1 MISPHPHTL
10 VAIIIIRIVVRVGVR
25 HAYPKKGEV
34 PEVVTMVEASTRD
47 SAEACSAGHGS
58 KPSCTKSAAK
68 SAARGQTSVE
78 ASPTAAEGSPA
89 AVETAAA
96 TAVETAAAAV
106 SAATTA
112 TTRGSIH
119 WHRGDA
125 DCRNCRKSDQH
136 FPEHGTLLSQVSAAP
151 NNRKPHSPQIIP
163 HARQIHSREVGDC
176 RELFSRRAVSNSA
189 TRRTHAAAMMASQ
202 LQGFTVLI
210 AASASPR
217 VWKIVSLASVM
228 FGVSV
233 CGIRLTTV
241 HVFVNE
247 FRTM

>member
-1 MISPHPHTL
+1 M
-10 VAIIIIRIVVRVGVR
+10 
-25 HAYPKKGEV
+25 
-34 PEVVTMVEASTRD
+34 
-47 SAEACSAGHGS
+47 
-58 KPSCTKSAAK
+58 
-68 SAARGQTSVE
+68 E

-96 TAVETAAAAV
+96 TVGTAAAV

-176 RELFSRRAVSNSA
+176 RELFSRRVVSNSA

>member
-1 MISPHPHTL
+1 
-10 VAIIIIRIVVRVGVR
+10 
-25 HAYPKKGEV
+25 
-34 PEVVTMVEASTRD
+34 
-47 SAEACSAGHGS
+47 
-58 KPSCTKSAAK
+58 
-68 SAARGQTSVE
+68 
-78 ASPTAAEGSPA
+78 
-89 AVETAAA
+89 VET
-96 TAVETAAAAV
+96 AAAV

-112 TTRGSIH
+112 TRGSIH

-151 NNRKPHSPQIIP
+151 SNRKPHSPQIIP
-163 HARQIHSREVGDC
+163 HVRQIHFREAGDY
-176 RELFSRRAVSNSA
+176 RDLFSRRAVSNIA
-189 TRRTHAAAMMASQ
+189 TRRTHAAAMASQ
-202 LQGFTVLI
+202 LQDFTVLI

-217 VWKIVSLASVM
+217 VWKIASLASVM

>member
-1 MISPHPHTL
+1 
-10 VAIIIIRIVVRVGVR
+10 
-25 HAYPKKGEV
+25 
-34 PEVVTMVEASTRD
+34 MVEASTRD

-96 TAVETAAAAV
+96 AV
-106 SAATTA
+106 SAATTTA

>member
-96 TAVETAAAAV
+96 T
-106 SAATTA
+106 TTA

-163 HARQIHSREVGDC
+163 HVRQMHSQEVGDC
-176 RELFSRRAVSNSA
+176 RDLFCRRAVSNSA

>member
-1 MISPHPHTL
+1 M
-10 VAIIIIRIVVRVGVR
+10 
-25 HAYPKKGEV
+25 
-34 PEVVTMVEASTRD
+34 
-47 SAEACSAGHGS
+47 
-58 KPSCTKSAAK
+58 
-68 SAARGQTSVE
+68 
-78 ASPTAAEGSPA
+78 
-89 AVETAAA
+89 
-96 TAVETAAAAV
+96 
-106 SAATTA
+106 
-112 TTRGSIH
+112 
-119 WHRGDA
+119 
-125 DCRNCRKSDQH
+125 
-136 FPEHGTLLSQVSAAP
+136 
-151 NNRKPHSPQIIP
+151 
-163 HARQIHSREVGDC
+163 HSREVGDC